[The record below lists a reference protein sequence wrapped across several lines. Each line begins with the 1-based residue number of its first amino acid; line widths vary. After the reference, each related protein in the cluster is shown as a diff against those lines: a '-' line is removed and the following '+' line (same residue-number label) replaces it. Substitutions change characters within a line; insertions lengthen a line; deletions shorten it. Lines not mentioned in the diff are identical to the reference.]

1 MITVDSV
8 AVAGRVV
15 LDAAAK
21 VVLFRETSEIF
32 PPELVKLLV
41 ILLFTVFHVDG
52 ALDRFSDT

>member
-1 MITVDSV
+1 VITVDGV

-15 LDAAAK
+15 LDAAAE

-41 ILLFTVFHVDG
+41 ILLFTIFHVDG

>member
-1 MITVDSV
+1 MDSV
-8 AVAGRVV
+8 AVASGVV
-15 LDAAAK
+15 LDAAAE

-52 ALDRFSDT
+52 ALYRFSDT

>member
-1 MITVDSV
+1 MITVDGV

-15 LDAAAK
+15 LDAAAE

-41 ILLFTVFHVDG
+41 ILLFTIFHVDG
-52 ALDRFSDT
+52 ALYRFSDT